1 MPTLFSHLSGFLLE
15 VVTRSAGQI
24 TTKTA
29 ATVATELTVGLLEP
43 MAAQIDPLRLGHE
56 QRALEI
62 AGRYAKLLGVPPDV
76 VARLTTEYPSHGF
89 VIDLEEAK
97 GFLPPGTVREP
108 NDAEKLLE
116 AELAQRN
123 IGLYYPE
130 PNAPSVVECLNP
142 LPQPDSNQDDRK
154 SDGIPRNAER
164 VPAEATGRDMED
176 RPETEP
182 PIRSPDGHPATH

>member
-1 MPTLFSHLSGFLLE
+1 M
-15 VVTRSAGQI
+15 
-24 TTKTA
+24 
-29 ATVATELTVGLLEP
+29 
-43 MAAQIDPLRLGHE
+43 
-56 QRALEI
+56 
-62 AGRYAKLLGVPPDV
+62 
-76 VARLTTEYPSHGF
+76 
-89 VIDLEEAK
+89 IDLEEAK